1 VAMTWES
8 SETPVTE
15 GSTSDRPV
23 VEFVGQTR
31 HEEARIAVATAAGL
45 LENGVSPSDIAITA
59 VDLDPYEDLLERAA
73 KRYGLTLAV
82 WTPLNLKRTCPY
94 QFAASLLGVLRG
106 RSEGPLDI
114 ETLGEP
120 LRLGWS
126 SPQNQSL
133 DEPLPTDLV
142 DRLVDDYQGTTL
154 SITDWKRQIAESDLE
169 SQYKRHV
176 VGYLNWLGT
185 QPRQPSPDVFMD
197 ALYGAMERYE
207 DAVLPSEVGDKPVSD
222 LAETLRG
229 FDRTV
234 TLLETVQ
241 QRYSKWLDYGRT
253 ERSWRVVEDLLDAFA
268 TTLPGRRELPTA
280 AAIDVKE
287 ANDMW
292 ALEVPYVIAVGLV
305 DTEWPRSIDSVVPSV
320 SRAAISHQDSSHNSG
335 VRPHSSWTTARDH
348 DHFVSAAAAASD
360 LFVVTRFATDA
371 DGIEQQPSRFLD
383 DLEPTH
389 ISDGVADLI
398 GDPSLLPEAIAESV
412 QLEAQQ

>member
-1 VAMTWES
+1 MTNES

-23 VEFVGQTR
+23 VELVGQTR

-94 QFAASLLGVLRG
+94 QFAASLLAILRG
-106 RSEGPLDI
+106 RSEGSLDI

-120 LRLGWS
+120 LRLGWA

-133 DEPLPTDLV
+133 DGPLPADLV
-142 DRLVDDYQGTTL
+142 DRIVDRYHGTTL
-154 SITDWKRQIAESDLE
+154 SITDWKREIAESDLQSE
-169 SQYKRHV
+169 TKRYV
-176 VGYLNWLGT
+176 IGYLNWLGT
-185 QPRQPSPDVFMD
+185 QPQQPSPDAVSD
-197 ALYGAMERYE
+197 TLVEAMEAYE
-207 DAVLPSEVGDKPVSD
+207 HAVLPSEAGDEPVSE

-253 ERSWRVVEDLLDAFA
+253 ERSWGVVEELLDAFA

-292 ALEVPYVIAVGLV
+292 ALEVSYVIAIGLV
-305 DTEWPRSIDSVVPSV
+305 DTEWPRPIDSVVPSV

-371 DGIEQQPSRFLD
+371 DGVEQQPSRFLD

-389 ISDGVADLI
+389 ISDEVADLI
-398 GDPSLLPEAIAESV
+398 GDPSMLPEAIAESV
-412 QLEAQQ
+412 RLETQQ

>member
-1 VAMTWES
+1 VAMTNES
-8 SETPVTE
+8 SEMPLAK
-15 GSTSDRPV
+15 GSTSARPV
-23 VEFVGQTR
+23 VELVGQTR

-94 QFAASLLGVLRG
+94 QFAASLLAALRG

-114 ETLGEP
+114 ETLGKP
-120 LRLGWS
+120 LRLGWV

-133 DEPLPTDLV
+133 DEPLPADLV
-142 DRLVDDYQGTTL
+142 DRIVDRYHGTTL
-154 SITDWKRQIAESDLE
+154 SITDWKREIAESDLQSE
-169 SQYKRHV
+169 TKRYV
-176 VGYLNWLGT
+176 IGYFNWLGT
-185 QPRQPSPDVFMD
+185 QPQQPSPDAVSD
-197 ALYGAMERYE
+197 TIVEAMEAYE
-207 DAVLPSEVGDKPVSD
+207 HAVLPSEAGTEPVSD

-229 FDRTV
+229 FDRTM

-253 ERSWRVVEDLLDAFA
+253 ERSWRVVEELLDAFA

-287 ANDMW
+287 ANDLW

-305 DTEWPRSIDSVVPSV
+305 DTEWPRPIDSPVPSV
-320 SRAAISHQDSSHNSG
+320 SRAAISHQEGPKSG

-371 DGIEQQPSRFLD
+371 DGVDQQPSRFLD
-383 DLEPTH
+383 NLEPTH
-389 ISDGVADLI
+389 ITDGVADLI
-398 GDPSLLPEAIAESV
+398 GDPSMLPETIAKSV
-412 QLEAQQ
+412 RPEAQQ

>member
-1 VAMTWES
+1 MTHEA
-8 SETPVTE
+8 SEALLTTK
-15 GSTSDRPV
+15 STSARPV
-23 VEFVGQTR
+23 VELVGQTR

-73 KRYGLTLAV
+73 KRYRLTLAV

-94 QFAASLLGVLRG
+94 QFVASLLAVLRG

-120 LRLGWS
+120 LRLGWVS
-126 SPQNQSL
+126 SQNQSL
-133 DEPLPTDLV
+133 DGPLPADLV
-142 DRLVDDYQGTTL
+142 DRIVDRYHGTTL
-154 SITDWKRQIAESDLE
+154 SITDWKREIAEGDLQSE
-169 SQYKRHV
+169 TKCYV
-176 VGYLNWLGT
+176 IGYLNWLGT
-185 QPRQPSPDVFMD
+185 QPQQPSPDAVSD
-197 ALYGAMERYE
+197 TIVEAMEAYE
-207 DAVLPSEVGDKPVSD
+207 HAVLPSEAGTEPVSD

-229 FDRTV
+229 FDRTM

-241 QRYSKWLDYGRT
+241 QRYWKWLDNGRT

-287 ANDMW
+287 ANDLW
-292 ALEVPYVIAVGLV
+292 ALGVPYVIAVGLV
-305 DTEWPRSIDSVVPSV
+305 DTEWPRPIDSVIPSV

-371 DGIEQQPSRFLD
+371 DGVEQQPSRFLD

-389 ISDGVADLI
+389 ISDGVAELI
-398 GDPSLLPEAIAESV
+398 GDPSMLPETIAESV
-412 QLEAQQ
+412 QLEVQQ